1 MSFQATQM
9 PTAQSPAGQMV
20 QRQPA
25 YTGNNQNMALINYIT
40 QIQFDFG
47 AVQLLKQECD
57 RVGITKPLLVT
68 DAGVKAA
75 GILDIALAALTGLK
89 VTIFDQTPSNPTEAA
104 VLAASALYKASGCD
118 GLIAVG
124 GGSAIDCA
132 KGVAI
137 AATHDQPL
145 TTYATIEGGSL
156 RITSAAAPLIAVPT
170 TSGTGS
176 EVARGAIIIVADGR
190 KLGFH
195 SPHIIPKAAICDP
208 ELTFGLPAKLTAATG
223 MDAIAH
229 CMETFMSAA
238 FNPPADGIALD
249 GLQRGWAHI
258 ERATRDGSDREARMQ
273 LMSASMQGA
282 MAFQKGLGCV
292 HSLSHSLGGV
302 DPRLH
307 HGTLNAMF
315 LPAVIRFNASV
326 ESIQKEN
333 RLQRMAH
340 AMGLTQGTDV
350 AGAITE
356 MSARLGL
363 PAGLSSMGVQAGNFE
378 KIISGAMADH
388 CHKTNPRLAT
398 SADYTELLEQS
409 M

>member
-1 MSFQATQM
+1 
-9 PTAQSPAGQMV
+9 
-20 QRQPA
+20 
-25 YTGNNQNMALINYIT
+25 MAFINYIT

-47 AVQLLKQECD
+47 AISLLKQECE
-57 RVGITKPLLVT
+57 RVGISRPLVVT

-75 GILDIALAALTGLK
+75 GLLQRALDVLPGWPVA
-89 VTIFDQTPSNPTEAA
+89 VFDQTPSNPTEAA
-104 VLAASALYKASGCD
+104 VRTAAAVYRAQGCD
-118 GLIAVG
+118 GLIALG

-137 AATHDQPL
+137 AATHEGPL
-145 TTYATIEGGSL
+145 THYATIEGGSA
-156 RITSAAAPLIAVPT
+156 RISERVAPIIAVPT

-176 EVARGAIIIVADGR
+176 EVARGAILIVDDGR

-195 SPHIIPKAAICDP
+195 SWHLVPKAAICDP
-208 ELTFGLPAKLTAATG
+208 ELTLGLPPQLTAATG

-229 CMETFMSAA
+229 CMETFMAPA

-249 GLQRGWAHI
+249 GLARGWAHI
-258 ERATRDGSDREARMQ
+258 ERATRDGADREARLNM
-273 LMSASMQGA
+273 MSASMQGA

-315 LPAVIRFNASV
+315 LPAVVTFNASSP
-326 ESIQKEN
+326 SIQKEH
-333 RLQRMAH
+333 RLQRMAQ
-340 AMGLTQGTDV
+340 AMGLAAATDIPQ
-350 AGAITE
+350 AIHD
-356 MSARLGL
+356 MNARLRLPSGL
-363 PAGLSSMGVQAGNFE
+363 AAMGVQSDSFARV
-378 KIISGAMADH
+378 ITGALADH
-388 CHKTNPRLAT
+388 CHKTNPRLA
-398 SADYTELLEQS
+398 SADDYQAMLADS

>member
-1 MSFQATQM
+1 
-9 PTAQSPAGQMV
+9 
-20 QRQPA
+20 
-25 YTGNNQNMALINYIT
+25 MAFINYIT

-47 AVQLLKQECD
+47 ALSLLRQECE
-57 RVGITKPLLVT
+57 RVGISRPLVVT

-75 GILDIALAALTGLK
+75 GLLQRALDILPGWPVA
-89 VTIFDQTPSNPTEAA
+89 VFDQTPSNPTEAA
-104 VLAASALYKASGCD
+104 VRAAAAVYRAHTCD
-118 GLIAVG
+118 GLIALG

-137 AATHDQPL
+137 AATHEGPL
-145 TTYATIEGGSL
+145 THYATIEGGSA
-156 RITSAAAPLIAVPT
+156 RISERVAPIIAVPT

-176 EVARGAIIIVADGR
+176 EVARGAILIVDDGR

-195 SPHIIPKAAICDP
+195 SWHLVPKAAICDP
-208 ELTFGLPAKLTAATG
+208 ELTLGLPPQLTAATG

-229 CMETFMSAA
+229 CMETFMAPA

-249 GLQRGWAHI
+249 GLTRGWAHI
-258 ERATRDGSDREARMQ
+258 ERATRDGADREARLNM
-273 LMSASMQGA
+273 MSASMQGA

-315 LPAVIRFNASV
+315 LSAVVSFNASAP
-326 ESIQKEN
+326 SIQQEH
-333 RLQRMAH
+333 RLQRMAQ
-340 AMGLTQGTDV
+340 AMGLTAATDIPQ
-350 AGAITE
+350 AIQD
-356 MSARLGL
+356 MNARLRLPTGL
-363 PAGLSSMGVQAGNFE
+363 AAMGVQADSFARV
-378 KIISGAMADH
+378 ITGALADH
-388 CHKTNPRLAT
+388 CHKTNPRLA
-398 SADYTELLEQS
+398 SADDYQAMLADS

>member
-1 MSFQATQM
+1 
-9 PTAQSPAGQMV
+9 
-20 QRQPA
+20 
-25 YTGNNQNMALINYIT
+25 MALIYYLT
-40 QIQFDFG
+40 QVQFDFG
-47 AVQLLKQECD
+47 AVRLLKEECQ
-57 RVGITKPLLVT
+57 RVGITRPLIVT
-68 DAGVKAA
+68 DPGVKAA
-75 GILDIALAALTGLK
+75 GVLQKAIDALQGLPHA
-89 VTIFDQTPSNPTEAA
+89 VFDQTPSNPTEAA
-104 VLAASALYKASGCD
+104 VRAAVQVYRDNRCD
-118 GLIAVG
+118 GLVAVG

-137 AATHDQPL
+137 AATHEGPL
-145 TTYATIEGGSL
+145 TRYATIEGGST
-156 RITSAAAPLIAVPT
+156 RITDKAAPLIAVPT

-176 EVARGAIIIVADGR
+176 EVARGAIIIVDDHR

-195 SPHIIPKAAICDP
+195 SWNLLPKAAICDP
-208 ELTFGLPAKLTAATG
+208 ELTLGLPPKLTAATG

-249 GLQRGWAHI
+249 GLERGWSHI
-258 ERATRDGSDREARMQ
+258 ERATRDGSDREARLN

-315 LPAVIRFNASV
+315 LPAVVRFNAQAESV
-326 ESIQKEN
+326 RKDR
-333 RLQRMAH
+333 RLDRMAR
-340 AMGLTQGTDV
+340 AMGLSGGNDIPE
-350 AGAITE
+350 AIRD
-356 MSARLGL
+356 MNARLGL
-363 PAGLSSMGVQAGNFE
+363 PKGLAAMGVQRESFGKVIE
-378 KIISGAMADH
+378 GALADH
-388 CHKTNPRLAT
+388 CHKTNPRIASVQDYEEMLA
-398 SADYTELLEQS
+398 AS

>member
-1 MSFQATQM
+1 
-9 PTAQSPAGQMV
+9 
-20 QRQPA
+20 
-25 YTGNNQNMALINYIT
+25 MALIQYLT
-40 QIQFDFG
+40 QIQFEFG
-47 AVQLLKQECD
+47 AIRLLGAECT
-57 RVGITKPLLVT
+57 RLGITRPLIVT
-68 DAGVKAA
+68 DAGVRAA
-75 GILDIALAALTGLK
+75 GVLQRALDALGDLEAT
-89 VTIFDQTPSNPTEAA
+89 VFDQTPSNPTEAA
-104 VLAASALYKASGCD
+104 VRAAVEAYRQGRCD

-137 AATHDQPL
+137 AATHEGPL
-145 TTYATIEGGSL
+145 KTYATIEGGSP
-156 RITSAAAPLIAVPT
+156 RITENVAPLIAVPT

-176 EVARGAIIIVADGR
+176 EVARGAILIVDDHR

-195 SPHIIPKAAICDP
+195 SWSLMPKVAICDP
-208 ELTFGLPAKLTAATG
+208 ELTLGLPPRLTAATG

-249 GLQRGWAHI
+249 GLERAWSHI
-258 ERATRDGSDREARMQ
+258 ERATKDGTDREARLN

-307 HGTLNAMF
+307 HGTLNALF
-315 LPAVIRFNASV
+315 LPAVIAFNAGAESV
-326 ESIQKEN
+326 KKDR
-333 RLQRMAH
+333 RLQRMAG
-340 AMGLTQGTDV
+340 AMNLDS
-350 AGAITE
+350 AGDIGEAIRD
-356 MSARLGL
+356 MGARLGL
-363 PAGLSSMGVQAGNFE
+363 PAGLAEVGVTPAVFE
-378 KIISGAMADH
+378 QVIDGAMADH

-398 SADYTELLEQS
+398 REDYRAMLEAAL
-409 M
+409 

>member
-1 MSFQATQM
+1 
-9 PTAQSPAGQMV
+9 
-20 QRQPA
+20 
-25 YTGNNQNMALINYIT
+25 MALIYYVT

-47 AVQLLKQECD
+47 SVKLLKQECE
-57 RVGITKPLLVT
+57 RVGISRPLIVT

-75 GILDIALAALTGLK
+75 GLLQKALDTLTGMP
-89 VTIFDQTPSNPTEAA
+89 VAVFDQTPSNPTEAA
-104 VLAASALYKASGCD
+104 VRAAAAVYGSQRCD

-124 GGSAIDCA
+124 GGSSIDCA

-137 AATHDQPL
+137 AATHEGPL
-145 TTYATIEGGSL
+145 KTYATIEGGSPK
-156 RITSAAAPLIAVPT
+156 ITERVAPIIAVPT

-176 EVARGAIIIVADGR
+176 EVARGAILIVDDHR

-195 SPHIIPKAAICDP
+195 SWHLVPKAAICDP
-208 ELTFGLPAKLTAATG
+208 ELTLGLPPGLTAATG

-229 CMETFMSAA
+229 CMETFMAPA
-238 FNPPADGIALD
+238 FNPPADGIGLD
-249 GLQRGWAHI
+249 GLQRAWAHI
-258 ERATRDGSDREARMQ
+258 ERATKNGADRDARLN

-302 DPRLH
+302 NPRLH

-315 LPAVIRFNASV
+315 LPAVIRFNATA

-340 AMGLTQGTDV
+340 AMGLASGSDIAQ
-350 AGAITE
+350 AITD
-356 MSARLGL
+356 MNARLGL
-363 PAGLSSMGVQAGNFE
+363 PTGLAAMGVERSWFDQ
-378 KIISGAMADH
+378 IITGAMADH
-388 CHKTNPRLAT
+388 CHKTNPRIAT
-398 SADYTELLEQS
+398 VEEYREMLQQA

>member
-1 MSFQATQM
+1 
-9 PTAQSPAGQMV
+9 
-20 QRQPA
+20 
-25 YTGNNQNMALINYIT
+25 MAFIYYVT

-47 AVQLLKQECD
+47 AVKLLKQECE
-57 RVGITKPLLVT
+57 RVGISRPLIVT

-75 GILDIALAALTGLK
+75 GVLQKAIDALAGLPMA
-89 VTIFDQTPSNPTEAA
+89 VFDQTPSNPTEAA
-104 VLAASALYKASGCD
+104 VRAAVQVYKAHNCD

-137 AATHDQPL
+137 SATHEGPL
-145 TTYATIEGGSL
+145 THYATIEGGSP
-156 RITSAAAPLIAVPT
+156 RITDKAAPLIAVPT

-176 EVARGAIIIVADGR
+176 EVARGAIIIVDDGR

-195 SPHIIPKAAICDP
+195 SWHLVPRTAVCDP
-208 ELTFGLPAKLTAATG
+208 ELTLGLPPKLTAATG

-229 CMETFMSAA
+229 CMETFMASA

-249 GLQRGWAHI
+249 GLERGWAHI
-258 ERATRDGSDREARMQ
+258 ERATRDGSDREARFN
-273 LMSASMQGA
+273 LMSSSMQGA

-315 LPAVIRFNASV
+315 LPAVVRFNAGAESV
-326 ESIQKEN
+326 RKDR
-333 RLQRMAH
+333 RLERMAH
-340 AMGLTQGTDV
+340 AMGLKSASDIPE
-350 AGAITE
+350 AIKD
-356 MSARLGL
+356 MNARLGL
-363 PAGLSSMGVQAGNFE
+363 PTGLAQMGVSRDQFG
-378 KIISGAMADH
+378 KIIEHALLDH
-388 CHKTNPRLAT
+388 CHKTNPRLA
-398 SADYTELLEQS
+398 SAQDYEEMLAASL
-409 M
+409 

>member
-1 MSFQATQM
+1 
-9 PTAQSPAGQMV
+9 
-20 QRQPA
+20 
-25 YTGNNQNMALINYIT
+25 MALINYIT
-40 QIQFDFG
+40 PVQFDFG
-47 AVQLLKQECD
+47 AIQLLKQECE
-57 RVGITKPLLVT
+57 RVGITRPLLVT

-75 GILDIALAALTGLK
+75 GIVQTALNALAGLR
-89 VTIFDQTPSNPTEAA
+89 VTVFDQTPSNPTEAA
-104 VLAASALYKASGCD
+104 VLAASALYKSSGCD

-137 AATHDQPL
+137 GATHAGSL
-145 TTYATIEGGSL
+145 TSYATIEGGSP
-156 RITSAAAPLIAVPT
+156 RITSDAAPLIAVPT

-195 SPHIIPKAAICDP
+195 SPHIIPKGAICDP
-208 ELTFGLPAKLTAATG
+208 ELTLGLPAKLTAACG

-249 GLQRGWAHI
+249 GLARGWAHI
-258 ERATRDGSDREARMQ
+258 ERATRDGSDREARFQ

-315 LPAVIRFNASV
+315 LPAVVRFNSSV
-326 ESIQKEN
+326 ESVQKEN
-333 RLQRMAH
+333 RLRRMAQ
-340 AMGLTQGTDV
+340 AMGLGESGDV
-350 AGAITE
+350 AGAIRE
-356 MSARLGL
+356 MNARLGL
-363 PAGLSSMGVQAGNFE
+363 PGGLSSMGVKANAFD
-378 KIISGAMADH
+378 KIITGAMADH

-398 SADYTELLEQS
+398 ISDYAELLEQS

>member
-1 MSFQATQM
+1 
-9 PTAQSPAGQMV
+9 
-20 QRQPA
+20 
-25 YTGNNQNMALINYIT
+25 MAFINYIT

-47 AVQLLKQECD
+47 ALSLLRQECE
-57 RVGITKPLLVT
+57 RVGISRPLVVT

-75 GILDIALAALTGLK
+75 GLLQRALDILPGWPVA
-89 VTIFDQTPSNPTEAA
+89 VFDQTPSNPTEAA
-104 VLAASALYKASGCD
+104 VRAAAAVYRAHTCD
-118 GLIAVG
+118 GLIALG

-137 AATHDQPL
+137 AATHEGPL
-145 TTYATIEGGSL
+145 THYATIEGGSA
-156 RITSAAAPLIAVPT
+156 RISERVAPIIAVPT

-176 EVARGAIIIVADGR
+176 EVARGAILIVDDGR

-195 SPHIIPKAAICDP
+195 SWHLVPRTAICDP
-208 ELTFGLPAKLTAATG
+208 ELTLGLPPQLTAATG

-229 CMETFMSAA
+229 CMETFMAPA

-249 GLQRGWAHI
+249 GLTRGWAHI
-258 ERATRDGSDREARMQ
+258 ERATRDGSDREARLNM
-273 LMSASMQGA
+273 MSASMQGA

-315 LPAVIRFNASV
+315 LPAVVTFNASSP
-326 ESIQKEN
+326 SIQQEH
-333 RLQRMAH
+333 RLQRMAQ
-340 AMGLTQGTDV
+340 AMGLAAATDIPQ
-350 AGAITE
+350 AIHD
-356 MSARLGL
+356 MNARLRLPTGL
-363 PAGLSSMGVQAGNFE
+363 AAMGVQADSFARV
-378 KIISGAMADH
+378 ITGALADH
-388 CHKTNPRLAT
+388 CHKTNPRLA
-398 SADYTELLEQS
+398 SADDYQAMLADS

>member
-1 MSFQATQM
+1 
-9 PTAQSPAGQMV
+9 
-20 QRQPA
+20 
-25 YTGNNQNMALINYIT
+25 MALIYYVT
-40 QIQFDFG
+40 QIQFEFG
-47 AVQLLKQECD
+47 AIKLLKQECE
-57 RVGITKPLLVT
+57 RVGITRPLIVT
-68 DAGVKAA
+68 DPGVKAA
-75 GILDIALAALTGLK
+75 GILQKALDALPGVQ
-89 VTIFDQTPSNPTEAA
+89 VTVFDQTPSNPTEAA
-104 VLAASALYKASGCD
+104 VRAAAALYRSAGCD

-137 AATHDQPL
+137 AATHEGPL
-145 TTYATIEGGSL
+145 TTYATIEGGSPK
-156 RITSAAAPLIAVPT
+156 ITDRAAPLIAVPT

-176 EVARGAIIIVADGR
+176 EVARGAIIIVDDHR

-195 SPHIIPKAAICDP
+195 SWHLVPKTAICDP
-208 ELTFGLPAKLTAATG
+208 ELTLGLPARLTAATG

-249 GLQRGWAHI
+249 GLERGWAHI
-258 ERATRDGSDREARMQ
+258 ERATRDGSDRDARFN

-315 LPAVIRFNASV
+315 LPAVVLFNAEAESV
-326 ESIQKEN
+326 QKDN
-333 RLQRMAH
+333 RLDRMAR
-340 AMGLTQGTDV
+340 AMGLASGSDIPD
-350 AGAITE
+350 AIRD
-356 MSARLGL
+356 MNARLGL
-363 PAGLSSMGVQAGNFE
+363 PTGLAAMGVQRQQFGR
-378 KIISGAMADH
+378 IIEGALADH
-388 CHKTNPRLAT
+388 CHKTNPRIA
-398 SADYTELLEQS
+398 SAAEYEELLGTS
-409 M
+409 L

>member
-1 MSFQATQM
+1 
-9 PTAQSPAGQMV
+9 MV
-20 QRQPA
+20 QA
-25 YTGNNQNMALINYIT
+25 AGFVYLNWGNRFMAFIYYVT
-40 QIQFDFG
+40 QVQFDFG
-47 AVQLLKQECD
+47 AIKLLKQECD
-57 RVGITKPLLVT
+57 RVGITRPLVVT

-75 GILDIALAALTGLK
+75 GVLQKALDMLPGMTVA
-89 VTIFDQTPSNPTEAA
+89 VFDQTPSNPTEAA

-137 AATHDQPL
+137 AATHDEPL
-145 TTYATIEGGSL
+145 TSYATIEGGSAK
-156 RITSAAAPLIAVPT
+156 ITDRAAPLIAVPT

-176 EVARGAIIIVADGR
+176 EVARGAIIIVNDHR

-195 SPHIIPKAAICDP
+195 SWHIVPKAAICDP
-208 ELTFGLPAKLTAATG
+208 ELTLGLPARLTAATG

-249 GLQRGWAHI
+249 GLERGWAHI
-258 ERATRDGSDREARMQ
+258 ERATRDGSDREARFN

-315 LPAVIRFNASV
+315 LPAVVAFNASA
-326 ESIQKEN
+326 ESMQKN
-333 RLQRMAH
+333 KRLERMARV
-340 AMGLTQGTDV
+340 MGLASGSDI
-350 AGAITE
+350 A
-356 MSARLGL
+356 SALRDMNKRLEL
-363 PAGLSSMGVQAGNFE
+363 PSGLSQMNVSANAFE
-378 KIISGAMADH
+378 KIIHGALLDH

-398 SADYTELLEQS
+398 SEDYTQILEQS